1 MTSQPLLRRTA
12 HLGAA
17 LLLSGGL
24 AACGDDEPEP
34 GARPSTTVPETSA
47 PTESPEPSESEPAE
61 SEPAVDPATGE
72 VFEGTSFTV
81 IGPDGWSL
89 DAQSTRVGQYDSGPP
104 KGNQLARRVFG
115 LISVVVGDATSGT
128 TLDDLAAESVR
139 EDPRQ
144 ADTTVGGQP
153 AYRLANE
160 DQAFNTDEELGLVR
174 GEESIVVNV
183 ALLGGSE
190 KQRQRLLQS
199 VLASW
204 QWSS

>member
-12 HLGAA
+12 QLGAA
-17 LLLSGGL
+17 LLLAGGL

-34 GARPSTTVPETSA
+34 DARPSTTVPETSA
-47 PTESPEPSESEPAE
+47 PTESPEPSESG
-61 SEPAVDPATGE
+61 PAVDPATGE

-81 IGPDGWSL
+81 TGPEGWSL
-89 DAQSTRVGQYDSGPP
+89 DAQSARVGQYDSGPP
-104 KGNQLARRVFG
+104 KGNQLDRRVFG
-115 LISVVVGDATSGT
+115 LISVVVSDTTGVT

-144 ADTTVGGQP
+144 ADTTVGGEP
-153 AYRLANE
+153 AYRLAND

-190 KQRQRLLQS
+190 PQRQRLLQS

>member
-17 LLLSGGL
+17 LLLAGGL

-34 GARPSTTVPETSA
+34 GARPSTPVPETSTPA
-47 PTESPEPSESEPAE
+47 ESPEPSE

-81 IGPDGWSL
+81 TGPEGWSL

-115 LISVVVGDATSGT
+115 LISVVVSDATSGT

-144 ADTTVGGQP
+144 ADTTVGGEP
-153 AYRLANE
+153 AYRLAND

-183 ALLGGSE
+183 ALLGGTE

-204 QWSS
+204 QWGS

>member
-17 LLLSGGL
+17 LLLAGGL

-34 GARPSTTVPETSA
+34 GATPSTTVPETST
-47 PTESPEPSESEPAE
+47 PTESPEPSE

-81 IGPDGWSL
+81 TGPEGWSL

-104 KGNQLARRVFG
+104 TGNQLARRVFG
-115 LISVVVGDATSGT
+115 LISVVVSDATSGT

-144 ADTTVGGQP
+144 ADTTVGGEP
-153 AYRLANE
+153 AYRLAND

-183 ALLGGSE
+183 ALLGGTE